1 MGKVIIKINEHS
13 KMKVRVPSC
22 GHTPRLMNKTAL
34 LVMIFLASQFAIL
47 DLVNA
52 QQAGEEKHLERQAVY
67 GQYWQSERWGW
78 YGAKR
83 IVSTPADAQHIL
95 EQFFVHHQRDV
106 RVVRISEKAHF
117 FVAEV
122 INGKGVMV
130 DLILIDKRTGR
141 MRSMY

>member
-1 MGKVIIKINEHS
+1 M
-13 KMKVRVPSC
+13 PSL

-34 LVMIFLASQFAIL
+34 LIMIFLASQFAIL
-47 DLVNA
+47 DLLNA
-52 QQAGEEKHLERQAVY
+52 QQAGVNGQVERQPVY
-67 GQYWQSERWGW
+67 GQYWQSEKWGW

-83 IVSTPADAQHIL
+83 TVSTPADAQHIL
-95 EQFFVHHQRDV
+95 EQFLIHHQRDV
-106 RVVRISEKAHF
+106 RVVRMREKAHF
-117 FVAEV
+117 FVAEI

>member
-1 MGKVIIKINEHS
+1 M
-13 KMKVRVPSC
+13 MKGPHDSSFTDC
-22 GHTPRLMNKTAL
+22 GLMNKTV
-34 LVMIFLASQFAIL
+34 LVIVILLASQFAIL
-47 DLVNA
+47 DSANA
-52 QQAGEEKHLERQAVY
+52 QQAGGERHLERQPVY

-83 IVSTPADAQHIL
+83 VVRTPADAQQIL
-95 EQFFVHHQRDV
+95 EQFFIHHQRDV

>member
-1 MGKVIIKINEHS
+1 
-13 KMKVRVPSC
+13 
-22 GHTPRLMNKTAL
+22 MNKAVF
-34 LVMIFLASQFAIL
+34 LVLIFLASQFMIVDPLKAE
-47 DLVNA
+47 
-52 QQAGEEKHLERQAVY
+52 QAGEEHLERQPVY
-67 GQYWQSERWGW
+67 GQYWQSETWGW

-83 IVSTPADAQHIL
+83 VVKTPGDAQHIL
-95 EQFFVHHQRDV
+95 SQFFVHHRRDV

-122 INGKGVMV
+122 MDSKGALV